1 MKNVWTVFSKFHLYP
16 SIHLLKAQLQ
26 HPRNRIPRFSTTTYR
41 VATLAPF
48 CSCFKNNIVT
58 GSPTRNFLL
67 PSLSPSLSLSLK
79 KRRKK
84 RKKKMEKTRRPQRT
98 LGIWPPSL
106 CTRGRERAMV
116 GRGKQVEINRIIV
129 GSVCEGRMARAADS
143 YGIKASPA
151 TRWNANAGG
160 VRFRV
165 RGCERTFSTPGP
177 ARCSRASLLTFAG
190 TCRFLP
196 I

>member
-26 HPRNRIPRFSTTTYR
+26 HPRNRIPRFSTTTYC

-67 PSLSPSLSLSLK
+67 PSLSLSLSLSLK

-84 RKKKMEKTRRPQRT
+84 RKKNGKNSEAATNTWYLATKPVYTRKGEGDGWAGKTS
-98 LGIWPPSL
+98 GDKSN
-106 CTRGRERAMV
+106 
-116 GRGKQVEINRIIV
+116 NRWI
-129 GSVCEGRMARAADS
+129 S
-143 YGIKASPA
+143 
-151 TRWNANAGG
+151 
-160 VRFRV
+160 V
-165 RGCERTFSTPGP
+165 RGADGE
-177 ARCSRASLLTFAG
+177 SR
-190 TCRFLP
+190 RFLWHKSVACNP
-196 I
+196 VKRKCWRSAVSC